1 MEYRELLTVAL
12 DFATAILLGALVGI
26 EREKR
31 KSEEDDTHH
40 IAGLR
45 TFILLA
51 LFGAAAGFLSRS
63 LAAPWIFAVSLLIV
77 GTFVAAGY
85 YVTSR
90 TSQNGKGLT
99 TEIAAV
105 IVFLLGAMVM
115 YGYEP
120 LAIGLGV
127 VTAAVL
133 AYKQPLHGFVEKL
146 GWDDVYAG
154 MRLLIATFIAL
165 PLLPNEPIDPW
176 GALNPYKLWLLVIL
190 ISSLSLVGYVLTR
203 LLGASR
209 GVALTGLVGG
219 LASSTAVTLSFAKEG
234 RETPQNANALACGIL
249 LAWAVMFVRVL
260 VLVAVVNRP
269 LLAPLLV
276 PFLAM
281 AVTVGAFA
289 AFYYYRDGSANA
301 YRGSRGKEPLQ
312 PDRCGEI
319 RCAVRRDPARGQD
332 RAGDPAAERTL
343 RGRGPLRPRR
353 CRCHH
358 AVDGG
363 ACPER
368 ANPYCS
374 HRHHHRGAFQHFG
387 EMRDGRGPGRARTR
401 QADPDRHRRHA
412 ARRPRSRVPRVRTAA
427 LHQSL
432 ASRGYAKAT
441 AAATPSSATAAGT
454 SQSA

>member
-1 MEYRELLTVAL
+1 MDYRELLTVAL
-12 DFATAILLGALVGI
+12 DFATTILLGALIGI

-31 KSEEDDTHH
+31 KAEEEKTGH

-51 LFGAAAGFLSRS
+51 LLGAAAGWLSRTLS
-63 LAAPWIFAVSLLIV
+63 TPWILAAALLIV
-77 GTFVAAGY
+77 GAVVVAGY
-85 YVTSR
+85 FVTARS
-90 TSQNGKGLT
+90 SQDGRGLT

-105 IVFLLGAMVM
+105 VVFLLGAMVM
-115 YGYEP
+115 LGYET

-154 MRLLIATFIAL
+154 LRLLIATFIAL
-165 PLLPNEPIDPW
+165 PLLPDQTIDPW

-234 RETPQNANALACGIL
+234 REKPGIANALACGVL

-260 VLVAVVNRP
+260 VLVAVVNRA

-276 PFLAM
+276 PFLVM
-281 AVTVGAFA
+281 AVTVGVFS
-289 AFYYYRDGSANA
+289 AFYYFRDGSTEKRASA
-301 YRGSRGKEPLQ
+301 K
-312 PDRCGEI
+312 GEVDVKNPFSLMAAAKFGALFAI
-319 RCAVRRDPARGQD
+319 ILLAVKIVQQTMPPSG
-332 RAGDPAAERTL
+332 L
-343 RGRGPLRPRR
+343 Y
-353 CRCHH
+353 
-358 AVDGG
+358 AV
-363 ACPER
+363 
-368 ANPYCS
+368 
-374 HRHHHRGAFQHFG
+374 
-387 EMRDGRGPGRARTR
+387 
-401 QADPDRHRRHA
+401 
-412 ARRPRSRVPRVRTAA
+412 AA
-427 LHQSL
+427 LSGLVDVDAITLSMAELAQSGEAHTAVIAIVIASLSNTLVKCGMAFVVAGFALGKPLLMATVATLL
-432 ASRGYAKAT
+432 AGL
-441 AAATPSSATAAGT
+441 AAAIFM
-454 SQSA
+454 

>member
-1 MEYRELLTVAL
+1 MDYRELLTVAL
-12 DFATAILLGALVGI
+12 DFATTILLGALIGI

-31 KSEEDDTHH
+31 KAEEEKTGH

-51 LFGAAAGFLSRS
+51 LLGAAAGWLSRTLS
-63 LAAPWIFAVSLLIV
+63 TPWILAAALLIV
-77 GTFVAAGY
+77 GAVVVAGY
-85 YVTSR
+85 FVTARS
-90 TSQNGKGLT
+90 SQDGRGLT

-105 IVFLLGAMVM
+105 VVFLLGAMVM
-115 YGYEP
+115 LGYET

-154 MRLLIATFIAL
+154 VRLLIATFIAL
-165 PLLPNEPIDPW
+165 PLLPDQTIDPW

-234 RETPQNANALACGIL
+234 REKPGIANALACGIL

-260 VLVAVVNRP
+260 VLVAVVNRA

-276 PFLAM
+276 PFLVM
-281 AVTVGAFA
+281 AVTVGVFA
-289 AFYYYRDGSANA
+289 AFYYFRDGSTEKRASA
-301 YRGSRGKEPLQ
+301 K
-312 PDRCGEI
+312 GEVDVKNPFSLMAAAKFGALFAI
-319 RCAVRRDPARGQD
+319 ILLAVKIVQQTMPASG
-332 RAGDPAAERTL
+332 L
-343 RGRGPLRPRR
+343 Y
-353 CRCHH
+353 
-358 AVDGG
+358 AV
-363 ACPER
+363 
-368 ANPYCS
+368 
-374 HRHHHRGAFQHFG
+374 
-387 EMRDGRGPGRARTR
+387 
-401 QADPDRHRRHA
+401 
-412 ARRPRSRVPRVRTAA
+412 AA
-427 LHQSL
+427 LSGLVDVDAITLSMAELAQSGEAHTAVIAIVIASLSNTLVKCGMAFVVAGFALGKPLLMATVATLL
-432 ASRGYAKAT
+432 AGL
-441 AAATPSSATAAGT
+441 AAAIFM
-454 SQSA
+454 